1 MDRVKFQN
9 YKAFDEGE
17 IEIRPLTLLL
27 GANSSG
33 KSSILHLFLMLE
45 QTISNADKY
54 NAALKTNG
62 HSVSLGEDENLIKD
76 KKHDKQLTLEFGI
89 NASEYISSVKAL
101 QEEKQSEVTY
111 SYLFSLKANNPEK
124 YEQYSKTILEK
135 LKTKGKNKDSVFS
148 EFISDYFSANIPHRY
163 DFIYNYFAHSRFPFR
178 GNDSLWTNH
187 IDIDNQE
194 KYIYSILNCFASF
207 KDSFNPYPEKA
218 SIKFVLTYNDYI
230 RKLKVTECHVMV
242 GEKAVIQILT
252 QGKESFLSSEIFK
265 PEDLNVL
272 SQFSKLHFEFDGL
285 SIRSLSESDTPFVD
299 YIMIL
304 VGQAFKSVQDF
315 FSQKNMNYVGPLR
328 ANPQRYYFLDDSN
341 TNTTLVHSRGASL
354 AEILKKNKPIRDKIN
369 KWLDRFELNVDVQE
383 FKDVIHNIKVTQNK
397 LLLDIPDVGFGISQV
412 LPILVEGMMAPSKST
427 IIMEQPEIH
436 LHPKMQAELADLFI
450 DILQLQTKRKD
461 RIKKHLIIETHSE
474 YILKRIRRRMAEGQ
488 ISPKH
493 VAIYFVKPRNK
504 DNPDTAEIQLAPI
517 NKDGT
522 IEWPLDFYITEMEDE
537 LAFFRSKVSKS

>member
-17 IEIRPLTLLL
+17 LEIRPLTLLL

-62 HSVSLGEDENLIKD
+62 HSVSLGEDENLLKD
-76 KKHDKQLTLEFGI
+76 KNHTKQLTLEFGI
-89 NASEYISSVKAL
+89 NPSEYIASVKAL
-101 QEEKQSEVTY
+101 QEEKKSEITY

-124 YEQYSKTILEK
+124 YEQYSRSILEN
-135 LKTKGKNKDSVFS
+135 LKTKGKNLEPVFPEVLNNYLS
-148 EFISDYFSANIPHRY
+148 INKRHEY
-163 DFIYNYFAHSRFPFR
+163 DFIYNYFAHSTFFK
-178 GNDSLWTNH
+178 GNDLLWTSH
-187 IDIDNQE
+187 FDIDSQE
-194 KYIYSILNCFASF
+194 KYLYSIINCFTSF
-207 KDSFNPYPEKA
+207 KEAFNPYPEKA
-218 SIKFVLTYNDYI
+218 SIKFVLAYNESS
-230 RKLKVTECHVMV
+230 RKLKVTECHVLV
-242 GEKAVIQILT
+242 GEKAVVQILT
-252 QGKESFLSSEIFK
+252 QGKESFLSSDIFK
-265 PEDLNVL
+265 KEDLDLL
-272 SQFSKLHFEFDGL
+272 SHSSKLHFEFDGL
-285 SIRSLSESDTPFVD
+285 SIRSLSGSSTPFVD

-304 VGQAFKSVQDF
+304 VGQAFKSVQEF
-315 FSQKNMNYVGPLR
+315 FSQKNMNYLGPLR

-341 TNTTLVHSRGASL
+341 TNTTLVHSSGASL
-354 AEILKKNKPIRDKIN
+354 VEILKKNKLIRDKIN

-488 ISPKH
+488 ISPKS
-493 VAIYFVKPRNK
+493 IYNDKQEIITRKGIKLVDGNEVKGMLNLIVSP
-504 DNPDTAEIQLAPI
+504 TIIQISHGNNSPNL
-517 NKDGT
+517 NGNNNT
-522 IEWPLDFYITEMEDE
+522 I
-537 LAFFRSKVSKS
+537 R

>member
-1 MDRVKFQN
+1 MERVKFQN

-62 HSVSLGEDENLIKD
+62 HSISLGEDENLLKD
-76 KKHDKQLTLEFGI
+76 KKHDKQLSLEFGI
-89 NASEYISSVKAL
+89 NAYEYISSVKTL
-101 QEEKQSEVTY
+101 QDEKQSEISY
-111 SYLFSLKANNPEK
+111 SYLFSLKASNPEK
-124 YEQYSKTILEK
+124 YEQYSKSIFEK
-135 LKTKGKNKDSVFS
+135 LKSKGKKTNSVFS
-148 EFISDYFSANIPHRY
+148 NFINDFFSVNNPQAY
-163 DFIYNYFAHSRFPFR
+163 DFLYNYLAHGSY
-178 GNDSLWTNH
+178 NKVNNSLWTSRHNVES
-187 IDIDNQE
+187 QE
-194 KYIYSILNCFASF
+194 KIIHSIFNCFSSF
-207 KDSFNPYPEKA
+207 KDAFNPFPEKA
-218 SIKFVLTYNDYI
+218 SIKFVLTYNDNT

-242 GEKAVIQILT
+242 GERAVIQILT
-252 QGKESFLSSEIFK
+252 QGKESFLSSEIFNQK
-265 PEDLNVL
+265 DLDVL
-272 SQFSKLHFEFDGL
+272 SQSSKLHFEFDGL
-285 SIRSLSESDTPFVD
+285 SIRSLSEQDSPFVD

-341 TNTTLVHSRGASL
+341 TNTTLIHSSGTSL
-354 AEILKKNKPIRDKIN
+354 AEILKKNKSVRDKIN

-517 NKDGT
+517 SKDGT
-522 IEWPLDFYITEMEDE
+522 IEWPEEFYMTELEDE
-537 LAFFRSKVSKS
+537 MAFFQSKMNKS